1 MLSTIGIKPVK
12 ILSPDINETPHSKE
26 KPSDYSKRI
35 AREKIK
41 SLLKD
46 NDDQILLTA
55 DTVVYCGRRI
65 IDKTAKTDKAKQNLS
80 ILSGR
85 RHKIMTSICVRG
97 VNKKI
102 RTKSVITTVHFK
114 RISSKDIDNYLELNE
129 WQDAAGSYK
138 IQGFAEAFI
147 KSINGSYSNVVGLP
161 LYETRNLLQSSGLE
175 I

>member
-1 MLSTIGIKPVK
+1 MK
-12 ILSPDINETPHSKE
+12 ILSPDINETPLTKE

-35 AREKIK
+35 AKEKII
-41 SLLKD
+41 SVRD
-46 NDDQILLTA
+46 ESDDQILLTA
-55 DTVVYCGRRI
+55 DTVVYCGSRI
-65 IDKTAKTDKAKQNLS
+65 IDKTTKIDKAKQNLS
-80 ILSGR
+80 FLSGR
-85 RHKIMTSICVRG
+85 RHKIMTSICVMG
-97 VNKKI
+97 VDKKI
-102 RTKSVITTVHFK
+102 KTKSVITIVHFK
-114 RISSKDIDNYLELNE
+114 RISSKDIDHYLRLNE

>member
-1 MLSTIGIKPVK
+1 MK
-12 ILSPDINETPHSKE
+12 ILSPDINETPLSKE

-35 AREKIK
+35 AKEKII
-41 SLLKD
+41 SVRD
-46 NDDQILLTA
+46 ESDDQILLTA
-55 DTVVYCGRRI
+55 DTVVYCGSRI
-65 IDKTAKTDKAKQNLS
+65 IDKTTKIDKAKQNLS
-80 ILSGR
+80 FLSGR
-85 RHKIMTSICVRG
+85 RHKIMTSICVMG
-97 VNKKI
+97 VDKKI
-102 RTKSVITTVHFK
+102 KTKSVITIVHFK
-114 RISSKDIDNYLELNE
+114 RISSKDIDQYLRLNE